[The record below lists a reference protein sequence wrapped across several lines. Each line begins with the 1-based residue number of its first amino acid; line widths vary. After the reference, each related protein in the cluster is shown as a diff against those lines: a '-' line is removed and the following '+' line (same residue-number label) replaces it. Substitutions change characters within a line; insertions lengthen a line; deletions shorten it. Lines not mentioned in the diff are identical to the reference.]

1 MIKYFKFRNAE
12 MSLSH
17 ADGRGGYILK
27 GMGRT
32 LYITNSIIFDRV
44 DSEIRWQS
52 NDARRDAYML
62 IKNH

>member
-1 MIKYFKFRNAE
+1 MTKHFKFRNSE
-12 MSLSH
+12 MSISN

-32 LYITNSIIFDRV
+32 LYITISIIFDRV
-44 DSEIRWQS
+44 DSEIRWQC

-62 IKNH
+62 IKNY